1 MAANPRQK
9 LHLRRKKPPQSA
21 AANRRQKL
29 HLRKKKLLQHFGTV
43 TAVKQADVEQ
53 LAAVVPRAAAQAVYD
68 RFHGAKTE

>member
-1 MAANPRQK
+1 MYKRQGVGE
-9 LHLRRKKPPQSA
+9 A
-21 AANRRQKL
+21 
-29 HLRKKKLLQHFGTV
+29 RKKKLLQHFGTV